1 MHTKAHYKLAGW
13 LGLFAI
19 ALVGVCLYSPVK
31 LLFNEA
37 FLTNELKQLGAAA
50 PFWFVLLFTVALA
63 VGLPGNVLAVAGG
76 AVFGL
81 TWGTV
86 WSLLGSTLG
95 AVVAFLLARYLL
107 CQWIKQRF
115 SQHPWFLQ
123 LNRTVAQ
130 YPFTVVLATR
140 FTPLSPFSLVNF
152 LFGLTDI
159 NLKTYLLGTILGL
172 VPLTVAYSWLGM
184 SGYGVLQG
192 DDRLPLYW
200 AMAFLTALAVLPVVV
215 KKPKR

>member
-37 FLTNELKQLGAAA
+37 FLTTEFRQLGGTA
-50 PFWFVLLFTVALA
+50 PFWFVVLFTVALA

-95 AVVAFLLARYLL
+95 AVAAFLLARYLL
-107 CQWIKQRF
+107 RQWIKQRLG
-115 SQHPWFLQ
+115 QHPWLLR

-130 YPFTVVLATR
+130 HPFTVVLATR

-159 NLKTYLLGTILGL
+159 DLKTYLLGTVLGL
-172 VPLTVAYSWLGM
+172 VPLTIAYSWLGT

-192 DDRLPLYW
+192 GDRLSLYL
-200 AMAFLTALAVLPVVV
+200 ALGFLTVLAVLPIII
-215 KKPKR
+215 KKPRR